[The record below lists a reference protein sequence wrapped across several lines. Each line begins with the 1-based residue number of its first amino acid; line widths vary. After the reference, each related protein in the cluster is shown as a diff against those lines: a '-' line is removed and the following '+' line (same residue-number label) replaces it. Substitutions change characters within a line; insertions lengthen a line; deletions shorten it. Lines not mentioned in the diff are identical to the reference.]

1 MPFSGSPPS
10 RGQLPRR
17 RFLRRAAAF
26 ALLATGALGWQP
38 AYAEGIETQE
48 ITFAPGEDGA
58 YVLTADYVIG
68 LSARLEEA
76 LKAIPLVFLF
86 EFDLTRRRW
95 YWLDEEVTSGQV
107 FYRLSSNALTRQ
119 YRLTIGDTRAD
130 AAGGIRGL
138 NFSTLEEALRLI
150 AKVRRPQVLPA
161 GALQRGERYRLN
173 ARLRLDVTQ
182 LPKPFQLNS
191 LTQKEWAL
199 DSDIK
204 RITVEVR

>member
-1 MPFSGSPPS
+1 MSFSGSRLS
-10 RGQLPRR
+10 RR
-17 RFLRRAAAF
+17 RLLRSTAAF
-26 ALLATGALGWQP
+26 ALLATGALGWQS
-38 AYAEGIETQE
+38 AHAEGIETQE
-48 ITFAPGEDGA
+48 ITFSPGDDGA
-58 YVLTADYVIG
+58 YVLSADYVIE
-68 LSARLEEA
+68 LSSRLEEA

-95 YWLDEEVTSGQV
+95 YWLDEGVASGQV
-107 FYRLSSNALTRQ
+107 FYRLTSNALTRQ
-119 YRLTIGDTRAD
+119 YRLTISDNRAD

-150 AKVRRPQVLPA
+150 GRVRRQQVLPA
-161 GALQRGERYRLN
+161 GALQKGERYRLD

-191 LTQKEWAL
+191 LTQKEWVL
-199 DSDIK
+199 DSDVR